1 LPLISQLSLLNS
13 HNIELPIRETAR
25 HQADRAVCGHA
36 GISELSLPHRIA
48 RYASLS
54 YKSVGENMR
63 YAFGNSFS
71 MLSGFFSLTARQS
84 KHNRSASQANASNM
98 AFPLFSLA
106 LQCGRRWKI
115 LAFTFH
121 ENSDKYASIPDE
133 RNKLFLLMFKNIMNA
148 LYQ

>member
-1 LPLISQLSLLNS
+1 MVRKILSNQSYFRKLSFTFHLIHLAFNFSIVAA
-13 HNIELPIRETAR
+13 NIELPIHETAR

-106 LQCGRRWKI
+106 LQCGRR
-115 LAFTFH
+115 
-121 ENSDKYASIPDE
+121 
-133 RNKLFLLMFKNIMNA
+133 
-148 LYQ
+148 